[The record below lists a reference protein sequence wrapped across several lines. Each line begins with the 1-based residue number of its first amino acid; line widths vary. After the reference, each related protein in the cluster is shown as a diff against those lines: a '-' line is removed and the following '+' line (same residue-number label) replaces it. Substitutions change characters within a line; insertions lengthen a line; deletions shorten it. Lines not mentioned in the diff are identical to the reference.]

1 MKKLLLSL
9 VFGLL
14 LSTAYFAQSIGNKGP
29 IISIPSLAN
38 KNTPTITL
46 PAPNLEQLHTEDALR
61 DRNGELYRIGVPIFT
76 NITTINS
83 GLWTTQPNGD
93 RVWEL
98 KIKSTGAEALSFI
111 FSNFK
116 LYGNSLFTVSDL
128 NGVLR
133 HKPVSKV
140 DMLEDFQQHFAL
152 CFGDELLLKLV
163 EPAGTTPS
171 EIHMDRVMYD
181 YRSTGNPM
189 IQKINESASCEVN
202 VNCTPVG
209 DTWQDEKRG
218 VARILITD
226 ASGQGWCTGSLV
238 NNTAQDCKP
247 LFLTA
252 LHCGV
257 TTSAANSNLWKF
269 YFRYESPN
277 CTNPSTAGT
286 LDDYFINGC
295 VRKANSNDAGGN
307 TGSDFL
313 LLQLGTAANEAAT
326 IATLKTANFN
336 AYWNGWDANNSAS
349 AGGAGI
355 HHPAGDIKKIS
366 TFTATPT
373 SQSWGGSVAN
383 THWRFSWTANS
394 NGHGVTEGGSSGS
407 PIFKSNG
414 RIFGT
419 LTGGSSYCNAQTSPD
434 MYGKMSY
441 HWTSNGTNTN
451 YQLKTFLD
459 PGNTGALVL
468 DGSANPCS
476 VVTPTAPVANF
487 VANQT
492 NVSPGTTVT
501 FTDQTTGVPTSW
513 AWTISPGTAGV
524 AWTYTGG
531 TSATSQNPQ
540 VIFNTVGQYT
550 ITLVA
555 TNAVGSDSEIKTN
568 YIIVAL
574 ATGPCAASSTVG
586 CASADATE
594 YISGVSLNT
603 INNASG
609 CSGYTD
615 FSAISTNLT
624 KGSAYSAT
632 IVPSIA
638 GGTTGAY
645 TNDELAIW
653 IDYNNDNDFLDAG
666 EQVGYVL
673 VAAGWS
679 NVLAFTVP
687 TTATVGSVKMRVRI
701 SYLPDDGAIVPCGDS
716 QWGEVED
723 YTINIQAPSASA
735 VTLSCGSNQTIYA
748 SSQTTMPNL
757 SGSVTASTTCPGGAI
772 TLTQAPPAG
781 TALSNGANTVTM
793 TATDNCGNSQQCQ
806 MTVTYINNLNVGE
819 LNMFSAVT
827 IYPNPVTDN
836 LIVDLSTVAN
846 EEVTIEIYDLSGKL
860 LVKENNQNGALV
872 SIDISALS
880 NGIYQIKLLS
890 STAQIMKRI
899 SKM

>member
-1 MKKLLLSL
+1 MKKLLLSFG
-9 VFGLL
+9 FGLL
-14 LSTAYFAQSIGNKGP
+14 LSTTFFAQSPSNKEP
-29 IISIPSLAN
+29 VVSVPSLTN
-38 KNTPTITL
+38 KNIPTQTL
-46 PAPNLEQLHTEDALR
+46 PKPNLDQLRAEDVQR
-61 DRNGELYRIGVPIFT
+61 DKNGELYRIGVPIFT

-116 LYGNSLFTVSDL
+116 LYGNSFFTVSDL
-128 NGVLR
+128 NGVFR
-133 HKPVSKV
+133 HKPVYKA
-140 DMLEDFQQHFAL
+140 DMLEDFQQHLAL
-152 CFGDELLLKLV
+152 CFGDELILKLV

-171 EIHMDRVMYD
+171 EILMDRVMYD

-202 VNCTPVG
+202 VNCSPVG
-209 DTWQDEKRG
+209 DAWQDEKRG

-226 ASGQGWCTGSLV
+226 ASGQGWCSGSLV

-269 YFRYESPN
+269 YFRYESPS

-295 VRKANSNDAGGN
+295 VRKANSNDGGGN

-313 LLQLGTAANEAAT
+313 LLQLGSATNEAAT

-336 AYWNGWDANNSAS
+336 AYWNGWDANNSVV

-366 TFTATPT
+366 TFTATPS
-373 SQSWGGSVAN
+373 SQTYGGPTAN
-383 THWRFSWTANS
+383 THWRFSWSANS

-407 PIFKSNG
+407 PVFKSNG

-419 LTGGSSYCNAQTSPD
+419 LTGGSSFCNQLTAPD
-434 MYGKMSY
+434 LYGKMSY

-468 DGSANPCS
+468 DGSLNPCS

-492 NVSPGTTVT
+492 NVTPGTTVT

-513 AWTISPGTAGV
+513 AWSVSPA
-524 AWTYTGG
+524 TGWAYSG
-531 TSATSQNPQ
+531 GSSASTQNPQ
-540 VIFNTVGQYT
+540 ITFNSVGQYT

-555 TNAVGSDSEIKTN
+555 TNGQGSDSEVKTN
-568 YIIVAL
+568 YIIVA
-574 ATGPCAASSTVG
+574 ASTGPCAASSTAG
-586 CASADATE
+586 CAATSNNS
-594 YISGVSLNT
+594 YISSVQLNT
-603 INNASG
+603 LNNTST
-609 CSGYTD
+609 CSGYTN
-615 FSAISTNLT
+615 FSSLSTTLT
-624 KGSAYSAT
+624 KGNQYNAT
-632 IVPSIA
+632 LIPS
-638 GGTTGAY
+638 TTTANAQGAY

-673 VAAGWS
+673 VVTGWS
-679 NVLAFTVP
+679 NVFSFTVP
-687 TTATVGSVKMRVRI
+687 PAASVGNVKMRVRI
-701 SYLPDDGAIVPCGDS
+701 SYQPDDGAIVPCGNS

-723 YTINIQAPSASA
+723 YTINIQAAAAS
-735 VTLSCGSNQTIYA
+735 VLTLSCGSNQTIYA

-757 SGSVTASTTCPGGAI
+757 TSSVTSNTTCAGGAI

-781 TALSNGANTVTM
+781 TGLTNGANTVTI

-806 MTVTYINNLNVGE
+806 MTVTYINNLNAGE

-846 EEVTIEIYDLSGKL
+846 EDITIEIYDLSGKL
-860 LVKENNQNGALV
+860 LVKENNQKGSLI
-872 SIDISALS
+872 SIDISDLS
-880 NGIYQIKLLS
+880 NGFYQIKLLS

>member
-1 MKKLLLSL
+1 MKKLLLSFC
-9 VFGLL
+9 FGLL
-14 LSTAYFAQSIGNKGP
+14 LSTTFFAQSPSNKGP
-29 IISIPSLAN
+29 VVSVPSLTN
-38 KNTPTITL
+38 KNIPTQTL
-46 PAPNLEQLHTEDALR
+46 PKPNLDQLRAEDVQR
-61 DRNGELYRIGVPIFT
+61 DKNGELYRIGVPIFT

-116 LYGNSLFTVSDL
+116 LYGNSFFTVSDL
-128 NGVLR
+128 NGVFR
-133 HKPVSKV
+133 HKPVYKA
-140 DMLEDFQQHFAL
+140 DMLEDFQQHLAL
-152 CFGDELLLKLV
+152 CFGDELILKLV

-171 EIHMDRVMYD
+171 EILMDRVMYD

-202 VNCTPVG
+202 VNCSPVG
-209 DTWQDEKRG
+209 DAWQDEKRG

-226 ASGQGWCTGSLV
+226 ASGQGWCSGSLV

-269 YFRYESPN
+269 YFRYESPS

-295 VRKANSNDAGGN
+295 VRKANSNDGGGN

-313 LLQLGTAANEAAT
+313 LLQLGSATNEAAT

-336 AYWNGWDANNSAS
+336 AYWNGWDANNSVV

-366 TFTATPT
+366 TFNATPS
-373 SQSWGGSVAN
+373 SQTYGGSTAN
-383 THWRFSWTANS
+383 THWRFSWSANS

-419 LTGGSSYCNAQTSPD
+419 LTGGSSFCNQLTAPD
-434 MYGKMSY
+434 LYGKVSY

-468 DGSANPCS
+468 DGSSNPCS

-492 NVSPGTTVT
+492 NVTPGTTVT
-501 FTDQTTGVPTSW
+501 FTDQTTGTPTSW

-524 AWTYTGG
+524 DWTYTGG

-550 ITLVA
+550 ITLA
-555 TNAVGSDSEIKTN
+555 ASNTVGSDSEIKTN
-568 YIIVAL
+568 YIIVA
-574 ATGPCAASSTVG
+574 ATSGPCAASSTAG
-586 CASADATE
+586 CAATSNNS
-594 YISGVSLNT
+594 YISTVQLNT
-603 INNASG
+603 LNNTST
-609 CSGYTD
+609 CSGYTS
-615 FSAISTNLT
+615 FPSLSTTLT
-624 KGSAYSAT
+624 KGNQYTAT
-632 IVPSIA
+632 LIPSTSTA
-638 GGTTGAY
+638 NAQGAY
-645 TNDELAIW
+645 TGDELAIW

-673 VAAGWS
+673 VGAGWS
-679 NVLAFTVP
+679 NVFSFTVP
-687 TTATVGSVKMRVRI
+687 TAASVGNVKMRVRI
-701 SYLPDDGAIVPCGDS
+701 SYQPDDGAIVPCGATMY
-716 QWGEVED
+716 GEVED
-723 YTINIQAPSASA
+723 YSVVIQSSA
-735 VTLSCGSNQTIYA
+735 VGLEDLN
-748 SSQTTMPNL
+748 
-757 SGSVTASTTCPGGAI
+757 
-772 TLTQAPPAG
+772 
-781 TALSNGANTVTM
+781 ALN
-793 TATDNCGNSQQCQ
+793 
-806 MTVTYINNLNVGE
+806 
-819 LNMFSAVT
+819 AVQLF
-827 IYPNPVTDN
+827 PNPVSQE
-836 LIVDLSTVAN
+836 LIIDLSAVSG
-846 EEVTIEIYDLSGKL
+846 EEVSIELFDLFGKL
-860 LVKENNQNGALV
+860 IATSSNQNGSSVTIAMNGFANGMYQV
-872 SIDISALS
+872 KLS
-880 NGIYQIKLLS
+880 SGEAQITKRIIKL
-890 STAQIMKRI
+890 
-899 SKM
+899 